1 MDKLLQEVLR
11 NEFLAKAR
19 TESKLREEEKA
30 QYWHFYR
37 HGHDGPF
44 LVIAKPGRR
53 VIHLKGVKPTHAL
66 WTHIEADDPKHVGP
80 AWENRLTGDAS
91 EVRAAFNDG
100 LAKLIAS

>member
-44 LVIAKPGRR
+44 LVIDRKTRSTCHPPKGR
-53 VIHLKGVKPTHAL
+53 
-66 WTHIEADDPKHVGP
+66 
-80 AWENRLTGDAS
+80 
-91 EVRAAFNDG
+91 
-100 LAKLIAS
+100 

>member
-1 MDKLLQEVLR
+1 VLR
-11 NEFLAKAR
+11 NELIAKAR
-19 TESKLREEEKA
+19 SEARLFEEERS

-37 HGHDGPF
+37 HRHGGPF

-53 VIHLKGVKPTHAL
+53 IIHLKGVKPTHVL
-66 WTHIEADDPKHVGP
+66 WTFIEAGHPKHVGA
-80 AWENRLTGDAS
+80 AWEIRLIGDDN